1 MKPYYGIMGRF
12 SGLPWLAETRKR
24 RILFGVLAVI
34 FAILTFF
41 PQPYKAYVT
50 LTPADQTTGGLAAAA
65 GTVGA
70 FAGLIGSQQVVDVL
84 LKLSR
89 GVEVRKDV
97 IAKLKLS
104 ERWDTDDQAYMM
116 RRLDRIVSL
125 RAMRGSMIQVEA
137 KTHDPEFG
145 LQLVTVYS
153 DVVRI
158 RAGQLIR
165 NQTAFKRQV
174 LRDRFKDATE
184 RKLKA
189 EADLAAFSK
198 KYGMPAPD
206 SALDTVAA
214 RVPALRNQL
223 RDKQSQLEV
232 MRQFQTDGGYQI
244 QMTLAEIEEI
254 NRQIKVATTKSPEDQ
269 QTVDWVIK
277 KRTEFDDLARER
289 DYAQDLYDSYKR
301 LIDGTSFED
310 LVSDGSLRVIEQ
322 PYLDPDYQVNLVP
335 LCLLALVLALAAAME
350 FNLFSPRAGLPE
362 RRVHAAE

>member
-1 MKPYYGIMGRF
+1 MTPYYGIMGRINR
-12 SGLPWLAETRKR
+12 LPWLADVRKR
-24 RILFGVLAVI
+24 RILFAVMAVL

-41 PQPYKAYVT
+41 PRPYKAYVT

-89 GVEVRKDV
+89 GVDVRKDV
-97 IAKLKLS
+97 IDRLKLS

-125 RAMRGSMIQVEA
+125 RAMRGSMIQVGA

-174 LRDRFKDATE
+174 LRNRFKDATD
-184 RKLKA
+184 RKIKA

-206 SALDTVAA
+206 SALDTAAA
-214 RVPALRNQL
+214 RVPALRNQV
-223 RDKQSQLEV
+223 RDKESQLEV
-232 MRQFQTDGGYQI
+232 MRQFQTDGSYQI
-244 QMTLAEIEEI
+244 QMTLAEIAEV
-254 NRQIKVATTKSPEDQ
+254 NRQIKVATTSGIQDQ
-269 QTVDWVIK
+269 QSVDWVIQ
-277 KRTEFDDLARER
+277 KRTQFADLAREL

-310 LVSDGSLRVIEQ
+310 LVSDGNLRVIES
-322 PYLDPDYQVNLVP
+322 PYLDPDYQVNLLP
-335 LCLLALVLALAAAME
+335 LCLLALVLALAAAVE
-350 FNLFSPRAGLPE
+350 FKLFTPNAGLPE
-362 RRVHAAE
+362 RRDHAAG